1 MELFWVVPS
10 QRCHRRRLTDDPNLR
25 HTVCFVLQLL
35 RGNLAHLDDNS
46 RRKSDTYPVDASS
59 TDVAHLQGVCACSG
73 GNQQYLRRRDDGV
86 GPDSRGA

>member
-1 MELFWVVPS
+1 
-10 QRCHRRRLTDDPNLR
+10 
-25 HTVCFVLQLL
+25 
-35 RGNLAHLDDNS
+35 LDDNF